1 MFLTRAACIL
11 LVGRALMELMGI
23 LEGTLGFHISRLFE
37 SDPPCIA
44 RVGLFLNI
52 IRGPSTPY
60 ARKHE
65 PKIPTHAAAEERKV
79 PSPTWD
85 FYKESGTG
93 SKQQPTS
100 GTSATGVG
108 GHAGNSLVKS
118 VRSRYAA
125 GTRAYSSDAL
135 AAHGDSERTS
145 SRESLDYQ

>member
-23 LEGTLGFHISRLFE
+23 LEETLGFHISRLFE

-108 GHAGNSLVKS
+108 PCWKQSGEISKKPVCRRNQSLQQRCISSSWRLRENEQSRKS
-118 VRSRYAA
+118 
-125 GTRAYSSDAL
+125 
-135 AAHGDSERTS
+135 
-145 SRESLDYQ
+145 